1 MGITEIGK
9 GFIVCL
15 LQTNSDSQVITQVAL
30 FSLIPFSLT
39 FAFVI
44 FIFYRQN
51 RESQIRKQH
60 AELEMR
66 ALRAQMNPH
75 FIFNCL
81 NSIYHC
87 LKTDRTKEAG
97 DYLNKFAFLTRRI
110 LENSFEQRIPLDEE
124 INLLKAYLDLE
135 ILRSKNKFS
144 YQLQVDEGLDAEN
157 VLIPMLLI
165 QPFIENSIW
174 HGFEKI
180 ENNGLISIKI
190 HTDEKQLLLEV
201 KDNGRLPSGDKKQ
214 QLIEGKKSSYGTQ
227 IVQDQLHAIEKIEKK
242 KAGYTYQNNYS
253 PEGEYTGRE
262 VKVFL
267 PLLHRFE

>member
-1 MGITEIGK
+1 MGRIVFGK
-9 GFIVCL
+9 EFIVYL
-15 LQTNSDSQVITQVAL
+15 LQTNSDSQIITQVAL

-51 RESQIRKQH
+51 RESQIRQQH

-97 DYLNKFAFLTRRI
+97 DYLQKFAFLIRRI
-110 LENSFEQRIPLDEE
+110 LENSSQQQISLDEE
-124 INLLKAYLDLE
+124 INMLKAYLDLE
-135 ILRSKNKFS
+135 ILRSNNKFS
-144 YQLQVDEGLDAEN
+144 YELHVDAQLDTEDISV
-157 VLIPMLLI
+157 PMLLI

-174 HGFEKI
+174 HGFEQV
-180 ENNGLISIKI
+180 EAGGLITIRI
-190 HTDEKQLLLEV
+190 YGLQEKLYFDV
-201 KDNGRLPSGDKKQ
+201 TDNGRLPSGIKNSQ
-214 QLIEGKKSSYGTQ
+214 TLAGKKHSYGTQ
-227 IVQDQLHAIEKIEKK
+227 IVNNQLLAIEKIEKK
-242 KAGYTYQNNYS
+242 KAGYAYEDTYS
-253 PEGEYTGRE
+253 ESGEYSGRS
-262 VKVFL
+262 VKVFI
-267 PLLHRFE
+267 PMKTVF